1 MELSNARSQ
10 KKLIGPCV
18 ICGAEGVEVKF
29 RRFTE
34 NAYHKATQH
43 GTLASTWVLNVSQF
57 CHSHY
62 MIYIVHG
69 TDKGSE
75 TSENAVPSKR
85 RWIQGEAVTE
95 QVDRDDS
102 QQELIME
109 TSEVSDDGRI
119 KEIDFIECVRSMAQ
133 IFYTREKK
141 ERKVP
146 VYDWKLL
153 RLELES
159 KDIGLKPFLNLL
171 EKLIN
176 PSGRGLRGPHHFPT
190 AERPLVLMLF
200 SCRDWKQTYKFI
212 EKGYCDVSKS
222 FRYV

>member
-10 KKLIGPCV
+10 KKLVGPCV
-18 ICGAEGVEVKF
+18 ICGAEGVEVRF

-34 NAYHKATQH
+34 DAYHKAMQH

-57 CHSHY
+57 CHSRY
-62 MIYIVHG
+62 MIYIVRG

-159 KDIGLKPFLNLL
+159 KDIGLKP
-171 EKLIN
+171 
-176 PSGRGLRGPHHFPT
+176 SLR
-190 AERPLVLMLF
+190 
-200 SCRDWKQTYKFI
+200 S
-212 EKGYCDVSKS
+212 
-222 FRYV
+222 